1 MAESARNQVLE
12 IVETPSVKI
21 NDEQSGRTSISEGAK
36 GKRAIKRGV
45 LALLLLAGAAYA
57 ADYGYQYWAISRF
70 TETTE
75 NAYVKADFTAIAP
88 KVSGYIKDVLVKDN
102 ETVREGQVLAR
113 IDDRDFQAALS
124 QAKADVKAGDA
135 AIANIDSQI
144 ALQESLIV
152 QATAAVNASK
162 ASFKYAYSEAA
173 RAAILIASGAGSQ
186 SRVEQSH
193 SLREQ
198 ASAAVERDEAGLVA
212 ARNKVPVLQTQRDQ
226 AVAQRDR
233 AAAVLRQAELNLSY
247 TEIVSA
253 VSGTVGA
260 RSIRVGQ
267 LVAAGTQLMA
277 VVPLDAVYVVA
288 NYKETQLAN
297 VRPGQPA
304 AIEVDGLPGVVI
316 KGHVDSI
323 SPASGL
329 DFSLLPPDNA
339 TGNFT
344 KIVQRIP
351 VKIVIDDVGHMGSL
365 RSGMSVESTIDI
377 KADAEK

>member
-1 MAESARNQVLE
+1 M
-12 IVETPSVKI
+12 
-21 NDEQSGRTSISEGAK
+21 
-36 GKRAIKRGV
+36 
-45 LALLLLAGAAYA
+45 
-57 ADYGYQYWAISRF
+57 
-70 TETTE
+70 
-75 NAYVKADFTAIAP
+75 
-88 KVSGYIKDVLVKDN
+88 
-102 ETVREGQVLAR
+102 
-113 IDDRDFQAALS
+113 S

-135 AIANIDSQI
+135 AIANIDAQI
-144 ALQESLIV
+144 ALQVSIIA
-152 QATAAVNASK
+152 QATAALNASK
-162 ASFKYAYSEAA
+162 ASFEYAHSEAA
-173 RAAILIASGAGSQ
+173 RAAVLIASGAGSQ

-193 SLREQ
+193 SLKEQ
-198 ASAAVERDEAGLVA
+198 ALAAVERDEAGLVA

-233 AAAVLRQAELNLSY
+233 AAAGVRQAELNLSY
-247 TEIVSA
+247 TQIVSA
-253 VSGTVGA
+253 VNGTVGA

-277 VVPLDAVYVVA
+277 IVPLDVVYVVA
-288 NYKETQLAN
+288 NYKETQLAE

-304 AIEVDGLPGVVI
+304 QIEVDGLPGVVI

-351 VKIVIDDVGHMGSL
+351 VKIVIDDVGFIGSL
-365 RSGMSVESTIDI
+365 RSGMSVESTINTKVDV
-377 KADAEK
+377 ETSSW